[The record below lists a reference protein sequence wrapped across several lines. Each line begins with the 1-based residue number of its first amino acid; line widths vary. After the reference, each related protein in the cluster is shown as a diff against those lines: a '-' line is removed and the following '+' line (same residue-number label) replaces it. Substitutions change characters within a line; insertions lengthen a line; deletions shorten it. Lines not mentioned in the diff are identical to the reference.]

1 MNVKQLFAAAAVT
14 ALGIS
19 ATSTAPQTRAAS
31 WTTAIETVV
40 PTDFDTPWDVFIR
53 ELDEGD

>member
-31 WTTAIETVV
+31 GTTAIETVV
-40 PTDFDTPWDVFIR
+40 PTDFDTP
-53 ELDEGD
+53 